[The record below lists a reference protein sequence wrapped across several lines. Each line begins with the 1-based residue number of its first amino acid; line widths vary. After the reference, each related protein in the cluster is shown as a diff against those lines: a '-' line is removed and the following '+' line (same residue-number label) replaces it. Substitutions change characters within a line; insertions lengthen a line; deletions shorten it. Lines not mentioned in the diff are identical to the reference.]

1 MPEAETTTATT
12 PSGRTRA
19 RNLLRRVHPATVPV
33 LLGAAGL
40 AAATMVH
47 FVDPHE
53 PGHYPVCPWLLLTGT
68 FCPGCGT
75 MRGVN
80 ALTNGDILGALRMN
94 AFTMMMLPVLGYGYV
109 VWLYRSFRPKRS
121 PGGLRIPAV
130 WLYLFLGVLLAFW
143 LVRNLP
149 FGSVLAPPS

>member
-1 MPEAETTTATT
+1 MPETGTTTATNL
-12 PSGRTRA
+12 SRSTRA
-19 RNLLRRVHPATVPV
+19 GGVLRRIHPATLPV
-33 LLGAAGL
+33 LLGVAGVAAV
-40 AAATMVH
+40 TMVH

-53 PGHYPVCPWLLLTGT
+53 PGHYPVCPWLFFTGT

-80 ALTNGDILGALRMN
+80 ALTNGDIVGALRMN
-94 AFTMMMLPVLGYGYV
+94 AFTMMMLPALGYGYV
-109 VWLYRSFRPKRS
+109 VWLYRSFRPKRYS
-121 PGGLRIPAV
+121 GSSQIPTL

-149 FGSVLAPPS
+149 FGSVLAPSS